1 MSKTARPLFGNVL
14 IRPIKNEHKTKSG
27 LVLPDSMPQGNTLRG
42 VIVAIGTGSIAMD
55 GTVIPMELHVSD
67 LIVFKKYEAEPI
79 ELNGD
84 QYYLVDQRQVMSIIF
99 E

>member
-1 MSKTARPLFGNVL
+1 MGKTARPLFGNVL
-14 IRPIKNEHKTKSG
+14 IRPIKNENKTRSG
-27 LVLPDSMPQGNTLRG
+27 LVLPESIPQGNTLRG
-42 VIVAIGTGSIAMD
+42 IVIAVGTGSLATD

-67 LIVFKKYEAEPI
+67 LVVFKKYEAEPV

-84 QYYLVDQRQVMSIIF
+84 QYYLVDQRQVMSIVF